1 MCPSDPVSCKGLL
14 LASIR
19 DPNPVIFLEPKA
31 LYRNAEDEVP
41 LDDFELDLHKANI
54 VKEGNDIT
62 LIGWGN
68 VVNTL
73 K

>member
-1 MCPSDPVSCKGLL
+1 M
-14 LASIR
+14 AAIR

-31 LYRNAEDEVP
+31 LYRNAEDMVP
-41 LDDFELDLHKANI
+41 TGDYELALHKANI
-54 VKEGNDIT
+54 VKEGKDVT

-68 VVNTL
+68 IVRTL

>member
-1 MCPSDPVSCKGLL
+1 ML

-31 LYRNAEDEVP
+31 LYRNAEDLVP
-41 LDDFELDLHKANI
+41 SCDYELALHKADV
-54 VKEGNDIT
+54 VKEGKDIT

-68 VVNTL
+68 VVRTL
-73 K
+73 RQAS

>member
-1 MCPSDPVSCKGLL
+1 MKGLL

-31 LYRNAEDEVP
+31 LYRNAEDMVP
-41 LDDFELDLHKANI
+41 VGDYELDLHKANV
-54 VKEGNDIT
+54 VKEGKDIT

-68 VVNTL
+68 IMNTL